1 MGLTCYWVTPG
12 YQVKMATYVYD
23 MFLYGLWLKS
33 YLLGWDF
40 QCLSRAFLNVSTSL
54 AFTNSSGS
62 SFHIVAILSVKKYL
76 RRFSLLP
83 LLKIFLLW
91 PLVLVVPL
99 GNVGA
104 TSSSYV
110 PDSIVV
116 CSRVSWKSLS
126 CLYHVICYWKFRFLS
141 TYTPMSFSTSV
152 FSRSTFSSLPSS
164 FLV

>member
-1 MGLTCYWVTPG
+1 
-12 YQVKMATYVYD
+12 

-54 AFTNSSGS
+54 AFINSSGS

-76 RRFSLLP
+76 PRFSLLP
-83 LLKIFLLW
+83 LSKIFLLW

-99 GNVGA
+99 GNFGA

-110 PDSIVV
+110 PDSILKVSIMSPR
-116 CSRVSWKSLS
+116 SRRNVSVGSPSSCNLSSYSSRLKPGS
-126 CLYHVICYWKFRFLS
+126 CLVALLWTDSIS
-141 TYTPMSFSTSV
+141 SISFYRCGTQAEIV
-152 FSRSTFSSLPSS
+152 NSRCGQTRL
-164 FLV
+164 L